1 MLQSLRKKKCEE
13 IEKNEKKW
21 KEWEEWKVYS
31 FHSFDF
37 FSFLSLLGPIFNGSF
52 IYFQVRQYIKSISNM
67 HQDEPPSAVGRVVC
81 PKLTKRSFMGRQ
93 QWVLIECG

>member
-21 KEWEEWKVYS
+21 KEWKEWKVYS

-37 FSFLSLLGPIFNGSF
+37 FSFLSLLGPPRQTERLFSH
-52 IYFQVRQYIKSISNM
+52 VRYAMWSQT
-67 HQDEPPSAVGRVVC
+67 QSAGVEGMNWLCRRTY
-81 PKLTKRSFMGRQ
+81 LN
-93 QWVLIECG
+93 